1 MLIIVVATTKS
12 LLLLV
17 FAHRHVIKTSWEVHV
32 VINKKSLKFARWVVG
47 GHCFLV
53 FTCKSTTMTMSSKN
67 VLAIVIPFK
76 CLHTTNTR
84 IKKYKTRWGGG
95 RWFKTIDN

>member
-1 MLIIVVATTKS
+1 
-12 LLLLV
+12 
-17 FAHRHVIKTSWEVHV
+17 
-32 VINKKSLKFARWVVG
+32 VG
-47 GHCFLV
+47 CGGALFFSIHLQEHHHDL
-53 FTCKSTTMTMSSKN
+53 SSKN

-95 RWFKTIDN
+95 GGLKQLTTKSSICENATTPP